1 MIYTVKSW
9 DNLPDIAN
17 LYDMTE
23 ERLREDNGLAPGQ
36 PLVPGQALVI
46 LRPAETYTVRQ
57 GDTLYGIAAKTG
69 LSLFQLLRNN
79 PGAAAAEHLHPGER
93 LVLRYEEGEPF
104 PLRLGGYAY
113 PHNRADPLRRA
124 LPFLDTLSV
133 FSYGFR
139 EDGSLVVPDDSRLLA
154 EAERFGTVPVLVFTS
169 VDEEGVFSDGRA
181 SRLFHSPAMQERVG
195 EALISVMKEK
205 GYKGIDADF
214 EYIAPEDAESYHAW
228 LGGLRDRMQAEGF
241 FLHVDLAPKSYAEQ
255 PGLLYEAHNYPI
267 IGAIADRVLIMTY
280 EWGYAYGPPMAV
292 APLPQVTQ
300 VLRYAVTEIPSWK
313 VEMGLPNYGY
323 DWTLPYEKGRR
334 AVTLGNEE
342 AVRLAA
348 EAGVSIQFDE
358 EVRSP
363 FFQYVKN
370 GESHVVWFEDAR
382 SIGEKLALARSLS
395 LRGGTYWNLLR
406 PFAQSWALVSDTV
419 RVIRD

>member
-1 MIYTVKSW
+1 MIFTVKNW
-9 DNLPDIAN
+9 DKLEDVARN
-17 LYDMTE
+17 YGVSQ
-23 ERLREDNGLAPGQ
+23 ERLRQDNGLAPDQ

-46 LRPAETYTVRQ
+46 LIPRERYTVQR

-69 LSLFQLLRNN
+69 IPLLELLRNN
-79 PGAAAAEHLHPGER
+79 PEAAAADALYPGET
-93 LVLRYEEGEPF
+93 LVLSYETGETF

-113 PHNRADPLRRA
+113 PHIRPDPLRRA

-139 EDGSLVVPDDSRLLA
+139 EDGSLLVPEDERLLA
-154 EAERFGTVPVLVFTS
+154 EAERFGAVPVLVFTS
-169 VDEEGVFSDGRA
+169 VDESGTFSSERA
-181 SRLFHSPAMQERVG
+181 GRLFHSPAMQEQVAD
-195 EALISVMKEK
+195 ALIFEMKAK
-205 GYKGIDADF
+205 GYGGIDADF
-214 EYIAPEDAESYHAW
+214 EYIAPEDAEGYYSW
-228 LGGLRDRMQAEGF
+228 LGSLRDRLHAEGF
-241 FLHVDLAPKSYAEQ
+241 FLHVDLAPKTHAEQ

-267 IGAIADRVLIMTY
+267 IGAIADRVLVMTY

-334 AVTLGNEE
+334 AVTVGNQE

-348 EAGVSIQFDE
+348 EVGAVIQFDE
-358 EVRSP
+358 TARSP
-363 FFQYVKN
+363 FFSYVKR
-370 GESHVVWFEDAR
+370 GEEHIVWFEDAR

-395 LRGGTYWNLLR
+395 LSGGTYWNLLR
-406 PFAQSWALVSDTV
+406 PFAQNWALMSDTV
-419 RVIRD
+419 RAVRE